1 MQGQSKPL
9 TRELLLSKCKIDK
22 LSSLKNIN
30 LWGNDLE
37 DLSLIAQEL
46 PNVEI
51 VSLSL
56 NRISSLKDFQGCS
69 KLAELY
75 LRKNNIADLSE
86 VHYLTKLPLLKV
98 LWLSHNPCAEHP
110 FYRQYVIKMLPGLV
124 KLDNTE
130 IT

>member
-1 MQGQSKPL
+1 M
-9 TRELLLSKCKIDK
+9 
-22 LSSLKNIN
+22 
-30 LWGNDLE
+30 WGNELE
-37 DLSLIAQEL
+37 DLSLIASEL

-56 NRISSLKDFQGCS
+56 NRISALKDFQGCT

-86 VHYLTKLPLLKV
+86 VQYLTKLPHLKV

-110 FYRQYVIKMLPGLV
+110 YYRQYVIKMLPGLS
-124 KLDNTE
+124 KLDNAE
-130 IT
+130 ITQEERNQARNLNLDAIMMQSDL